1 MSRALLQTVN
11 PSVQA
16 IEVNGIISPGT
27 VVRRYGCNIQLS
39 GNGQEISGEGYY
51 KLLGTVTVEPTTI
64 GNVSVSLLEN
74 GVQIPGAISSGYAA
88 AADAPVTLP
97 IVCTVRKQCCG
108 SGVSS
113 ITCVLTEGAG
123 NVTNYSMQITKD

>member
-11 PSVQA
+11 PAVQA
-16 IEVNGIISPGT
+16 VAENGIIAPGT

-51 KLLGTVTVEPTTI
+51 RLDGTVTVEPTAI

-74 GVQIPGAISSGYAA
+74 GVQIPGGIASGYAS
-88 AADAPVTLP
+88 AADVPVTLP
-97 IVCTVRKQCCG
+97 LVCTVRKQCGCAG
-108 SGVSS
+108 ASS

-123 NVTNYSMQITKD
+123 NVTNYSLRIAKD